1 MLRAPRSTRHTSSFK
16 IRASVSS
23 AHAITRLPR
32 KIWQR
37 LSSKSQRRYPNSS
50 RRSRSWGMQPS
61 MLPAP
66 CAKFSRC
73 LHGCKKTDM
82 FNRIFLNRPFKQE
95 GESPFWI
102 SFSDLMSALMSLFL
116 LVMAVT
122 LISVTKDVSSAEAR
136 KIERE
141 KEIQELM
148 TTIQERSRIFP
159 DVAVHTSSFRIDL
172 GQEVRFDT
180 NRSDISA
187 SGSRFLRAY
196 VPVLL
201 DVQASALG
209 RKWIRRIVVEG
220 FTDQDGT
227 YLLNLAL
234 SLQRSRSVVCV
245 MFDPALPGETALSES
260 QKEQIEDLFLVGGYS
275 FNSMK
280 ASKDASRRVELKVDF
295 WALNETR

>member
-1 MLRAPRSTRHTSSFK
+1 
-16 IRASVSS
+16 
-23 AHAITRLPR
+23 
-32 KIWQR
+32 
-37 LSSKSQRRYPNSS
+37 
-50 RRSRSWGMQPS
+50 
-61 MLPAP
+61 
-66 CAKFSRC
+66 
-73 LHGCKKTDM
+73 M
-82 FNRIFLNRPFKQE
+82 FNRIVLDRPRKQE

-102 SFSDLMSALMSLFL
+102 SFSDLMSALMTLFL

-122 LISVTKDVSSAEAR
+122 LISVTKDVSSAEAQ

-141 KEIQELM
+141 KEIQALM
-148 TTIQERSRIFP
+148 TTIQEQSRIFP
-159 DVAVHTSSFRIDL
+159 DVQVHPSSYRIDL
-172 GQEVRFDT
+172 GQEVRFDS

-187 SGSRFLRAY
+187 SGSRFLREY
-196 VPVLL
+196 VPILL
-201 DVQASALG
+201 KVQATALG

-245 MFDPALPGETALSES
+245 MFDPPSPGEALLSDS

-295 WALNETR
+295 WALDEAREKTPEIGNRAIGQC

>member
-1 MLRAPRSTRHTSSFK
+1 
-16 IRASVSS
+16 
-23 AHAITRLPR
+23 
-32 KIWQR
+32 
-37 LSSKSQRRYPNSS
+37 
-50 RRSRSWGMQPS
+50 
-61 MLPAP
+61 
-66 CAKFSRC
+66 
-73 LHGCKKTDM
+73 
-82 FNRIFLNRPFKQE
+82 
-95 GESPFWI
+95 
-102 SFSDLMSALMSLFL
+102 MSALMSLFL

-141 KEIQELM
+141 KAIQELM
-148 TTIQERSRIFP
+148 ATIQERSRIFP
-159 DVAVHTSSFRIDL
+159 DVQVHPSSYRIDL
-172 GQEVRFDT
+172 GQEVRFDS

-187 SGSRFLRAY
+187 SGSRFLREY

-201 DVQASALG
+201 NVQASTLG

-245 MFDPALPGETALSES
+245 MFAPQSPGETLLSDS

-295 WALNETR
+295 WALDEAREAPPDVGNRAIGQC